1 MSRVAQ
7 MTADARPVP
16 SPQLTELL
24 ASALL
29 DEELCDRLFADPE
42 TVAREFDLPREEVQA
57 LYLIDRSKFAQA
69 VARLRS
75 G

>member
-1 MSRVAQ
+1 
-7 MTADARPVP
+7 MTAEARPVP

-24 ASALL
+24 ARALL

-42 TVAREFDLPREEVQA
+42 MVAREFNLPHEEVQA
-57 LYLIDRSKFAQA
+57 LYLIDRSKFMRA
-69 VARLRS
+69 VARLRW

>member
-1 MSRVAQ
+1 
-7 MTADARPVP
+7 MTADTRPVP

-29 DEELCDRLFADPE
+29 DEELCDRLFADPA

>member
-1 MSRVAQ
+1 
-7 MTADARPVP
+7 MTADARPMP
-16 SPQLTELL
+16 SRQLTELL
-24 ASALL
+24 AKALL

-42 TVAREFDLPREEVQA
+42 MVAREFDLPREEVQA
-57 LYLIDRSKFAQA
+57 LYLIDRSKFRQA

>member
-1 MSRVAQ
+1 
-7 MTADARPVP
+7 MTAEARPMP

-24 ASALL
+24 AKALL

-42 TVAREFDLPREEVQA
+42 TVAREFDLPREEVEV
-57 LYLIDRSKFAQA
+57 LYLIDRSKFRQA

>member
-1 MSRVAQ
+1 
-7 MTADARPVP
+7 MTADASPMP
-16 SPQLTELL
+16 SPRLTELL
-24 ASALL
+24 AKALL

-57 LYLIDRSKFAQA
+57 LHLIDRSKFRQA

>member
-1 MSRVAQ
+1 
-7 MTADARPVP
+7 MTADPRPVP
-16 SPQLTELL
+16 SAQLTELL

-57 LYLIDRSKFAQA
+57 LYLIDRGKFRQA
-69 VARLRS
+69 VVRLRW

>member
-1 MSRVAQ
+1 

-24 ASALL
+24 AKALL

-42 TVAREFDLPREEVQA
+42 SMAREFNLPHQEVQA
-57 LYLIDRSKFAQA
+57 LHLIDRSKFAQA

-75 G
+75 D